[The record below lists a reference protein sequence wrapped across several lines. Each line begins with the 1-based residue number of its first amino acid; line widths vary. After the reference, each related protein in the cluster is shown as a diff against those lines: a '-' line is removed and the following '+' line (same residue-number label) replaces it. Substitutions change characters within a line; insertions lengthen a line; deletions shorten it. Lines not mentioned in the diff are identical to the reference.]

1 MSQIGP
7 APSDLERSQSLF
19 ASWPAFLAARTL
31 ALRQG
36 VGRPLALG
44 LAYVFTYVLLEAATN
59 GLITSLRIIVPWNP
73 LPALALA
80 LVAWGGVRYV
90 PAVFAGVL
98 VSKLWLSDDSVNGL
112 VIAAAVVAIAY
123 SAGGYLLRRLTRIG
137 TTDPDV
143 RDLTIFIGVALGCS
157 VLAALA
163 DAAVSLYRPDLTFVA
178 VARETIERITGIFV
192 GLVVVC
198 PLLLQI
204 ANGSV
209 TAALGSGTLRRQTLR
224 HLLILVTA
232 LITILVL
239 IFGLRPFDE
248 HRMFYLFFLPALA
261 VSMRYGLVG
270 AVVAV
275 GLVQL
280 GLLIALAVL
289 NLDSALALQFQFLML
304 ALAITIL
311 YVGTLA
317 GAATR
322 QSAALAERAR
332 ALRRQS
338 EALAEAQKV
347 AATAELAG
355 ALAHELN
362 QPLAAISNYARA
374 CRTLAERGDSQALLI
389 ESLRHIA
396 AESARAGEF
405 VRRMRDFFRTGL
417 LRTED
422 SLVEALL
429 AAALNQASDRIERLQ
444 VKLQIRC
451 AEPGLHLQAD
461 RIQLGTVFDNL
472 VKNALDALSEHPGR
486 RQLELCARRIH
497 HGGTELLRIEV
508 SDNGPGVPPE
518 LRSEL
523 FSAMA
528 TTKPQGMGLG
538 LAMSRG
544 IVERHEGRLW
554 LDSAHNPTRF
564 CMEFPLPRTNTSHGA
579 SDSLHH

>member
-1 MSQIGP
+1 MSQVGP
-7 APSDLERSQSLF
+7 APSGFERSKSLL
-19 ASWPAFLAARTL
+19 ASWRVFLASRAL
-31 ALRQG
+31 ALRQEAW
-36 VGRPLALG
+36 RPLALG
-44 LAYVFTYVLLEAATN
+44 LVYIFAYVLLEAATN
-59 GLITSLRIIVPWNP
+59 GLITGFRLIVPWNP

-90 PAVFAGVL
+90 PAVFIGVL
-98 VSKLWLSDDSVNGL
+98 ISKLWLSDDSVNGL

-137 TTDPDV
+137 ATDPDV

-163 DAAVSLYRPDLTFVA
+163 DAAVSLYRPDITFAA

-209 TAALGSGTLRRQTLR
+209 AAALGTGPTRRQTLR
-224 HLLILVTA
+224 HLLILIAVLVA
-232 LITILVL
+232 ILGL
-239 IFGLRPFDE
+239 IFGVRPFDE

-261 VSMRYGLVG
+261 VAMRYGLAG

-280 GLLIALAVL
+280 GLLIVLAIL
-289 NLDSALALQFQFLML
+289 NVYSLIALQFQFLML

-317 GAATR
+317 GETTR

-374 CRTLAERGDSQALLI
+374 CRTLAERGDSQALLV
-389 ESLRHIA
+389 ESLRRIA
-396 AESARAGEF
+396 EESARAGEF

-422 SLVEALL
+422 CLVEALL
-429 AAALNQASDRIERLQ
+429 SAALNQASDRIERLQ
-444 VKLQIRC
+444 VDTRVRC
-451 AEPGLHLQAD
+451 NEPWLHLQAD

-472 VKNALDALSEHPGR
+472 VKNALDALAERPGR
-486 RQLELCARRIH
+486 RQLELRARTVR
-497 HGGTELLRIEV
+497 HGNADLLRIEV
-508 SDNGPGVPPE
+508 SDNGPGVPLE
-518 LRSEL
+518 LRPEL

-544 IVERHEGRLW
+544 IVERHGGRLW
-554 LDSAHNPTRF
+554 LDSPQDPTRF
-564 CMEFPLPRTNTSHGA
+564 CMEFPLETTDGL
-579 SDSLHH
+579 D